1 MQTKETFVERL
12 AWSDQRPMLA
22 DSATG
27 TWFQEH
33 VKDEAGTCCD
43 GYNVTNPDI
52 VRRMYREKLE
62 AGAELILTNTF
73 NSCVLR
79 LPEFGIEVDAAD
91 QLNTEAVRLLRQA
104 MADSGRSCFIGG
116 DVGPTGLIIGD
127 TGSFPDVR
135 ASFERQIRSLVLAGV
150 DVICV
155 ETLLQ
160 ALEGQAAAEAAHD
173 VFAKEGVTVPLYMT
187 CVFTDLAPGQSEHR
201 TFFGDSVEEMLEGKY
216 DELAQQRFDGML
228 ALGCTVVGANC
239 SVGLG
244 DVIPIAARFRKQID
258 AKGLA
263 GKVFVAAKPNS
274 AVMSTQSFEGPDV
287 AAARL
292 PDLVRTGAHI
302 IGYCC
307 GSSPEHIKVTAEG
320 LDSLGK
326 PDARERRLAS
336 SK

>member
-1 MQTKETFVERL
+1 MPAKETFLERL
-12 AWSDQRPMLA
+12 ARAGRRPLLA

-27 TWFQEH
+27 TWFQEN
-33 VKDEAGTCCD
+33 VKDEAGACCD
-43 GYNVTNPDI
+43 GYNLTKPDE
-52 VRRMYREKLE
+52 VRRMYRDKLE

-79 LPEFGIEVDAAD
+79 LPEFGIEVSQAD
-91 QLNTEAVRLLRQA
+91 RLNTEAVRLLRQA
-104 MADSGRSCFIGG
+104 MADTGKTCFIGG

-127 TGSFPDVR
+127 TGTYPDVR
-135 ASFERQIRSLVLAGV
+135 ANFEQQIRSLVLAGV
-150 DVICV
+150 DAICV

-160 ALEGQAAAEAAHD
+160 GLEGQAAAEAAHE
-173 VFAKEGVTVPLYMT
+173 VFAKEGVKVPLYMT

-201 TFFGDSVEEMLEGKY
+201 TFFGDTVEEMLEGKQ

-239 SVGLG
+239 SVGLD
-244 DVIPIAARFRKQID
+244 DVIPIATRFRQYVD

-274 AVMSTQSFEGPDV
+274 VVMSNQSYEGPDV

-292 PDLVRTGAHI
+292 PELVRTGAHI

-307 GSSPEHIKVTAEG
+307 GSLPEHIQVTADG
-320 LDSLGK
+320 LATLT
-326 PDARERRLAS
+326 R
-336 SK
+336 